1 MSKSGSAAKIKL
13 NSFDDLFGSTEEK
26 DDNAER
32 IVRVKLTDLYEF
44 KNHPFR
50 VADDEKMEET
60 TESIRRYGV
69 LVPGIAR
76 PRQEGGYEIIAG
88 HRRKEDLSVQEN
100 RTCL

>member
-60 TESIRRYGV
+60 TMISAQISMHSSQ
-69 LVPGIAR
+69 I
-76 PRQEGGYEIIAG
+76 
-88 HRRKEDLSVQEN
+88 
-100 RTCL
+100 